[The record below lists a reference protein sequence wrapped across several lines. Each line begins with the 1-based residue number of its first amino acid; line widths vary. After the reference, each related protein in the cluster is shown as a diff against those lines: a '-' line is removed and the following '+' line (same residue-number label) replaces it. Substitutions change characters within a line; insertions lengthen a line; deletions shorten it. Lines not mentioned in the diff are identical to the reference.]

1 MADGPQGAGSSS
13 LYVPL
18 RVPVFLSNGHLTV
31 VSPVISETSSES
43 LCQINTFIF
52 FFKELLVVES
62 EEAEVEQGHVSSL
75 RFPFV
80 FCREE
85 NKAEHL

>member
-1 MADGPQGAGSSS
+1 MADGSQGAGTSS
-13 LYVPL
+13 LYDPL
-18 RVPVFLSNGHLTV
+18 RVLMFSSNGHLTV
-31 VSPVISETSSES
+31 VSPVVSETSSES
-43 LCQINTFIF
+43 LCQINLFLF
-52 FFKELLVVES
+52 LKELLVVES
-62 EEAEVEQGHVSSL
+62 EEAEMKQEHVSSL